1 MDERNKKMKAKNL
14 ITNSTNWIK
23 SSHKKVVGFFKD
35 FKSFSKKKKIII
47 IAIAILALVAIILG
61 ISTAK
66 SKTVMAPSYIEAKV
80 EKRDITSSITGS
92 AVVNPKDQYSIT
104 ALVSGDVLTAD
115 FEQGDIVE
123 EGDILYE
130 IDASDA
136 QNTIENSDISYQRS
150 QLDYDKALK
159 NYNDL
164 NVKSTI
170 SGVVKNL
177 YVKNGDSVNAGTKIA
192 DIYDDSYL
200 VLTLTFNDADAKN
213 LYVGQSAEVRI
224 SSNGEMLSGTVTSVN
239 QSGYAAVG
247 NTLVR
252 TVKIKVKNPGV
263 LMNTETATATV
274 GGYSCSSSGTFEYL
288 SEKTITAENSGEIDA
303 LYVMQGS
310 RVSNGTVLAHIDSS
324 AVSDN
329 LKSSKLSLKSAQLS
343 RDNAQKKLEDYT
355 ITAPISGTVVMK
367 NVKAGDKLDNQT
379 MSTEMAVIYDMSS
392 LECELSVD
400 ELDIK
405 NVEIGQSVVITS
417 DAVEGRRYSG
427 QVTNVSVNGTT
438 SGGVTTYPVTIEIL
452 DFDEDL
458 LPGMNIDVEIITSEA
473 TDVLA
478 VSVSAVN
485 RGNTVYV
492 KGEKTDENDNAPDGF
507 KTVRVETGAYNNQYI
522 EIKSG
527 LKEGDIVYVPQV
539 QSSGTENPM
548 AAMMGSMGNRMPSGG
563 TMPSGGMPAGG
574 MSYGNRSG
582 MR

>member
-1 MDERNKKMKAKNL
+1 MKAKNL
-14 ITNSTNWIK
+14 ITKFSQYIK
-23 SSHKKVVGFFKD
+23 SGFFKN
-35 FKSFSKKKKIII
+35 FKTYPKKKKVIII
-47 IAIAILALVAIILG
+47 VVALLVLIAIIVG

-66 SKTVMAPSYIEAKV
+66 NKTVMAPTYIEATV
-80 EKRDITSSITGS
+80 EKRDIISSITGS

-104 ALVSGDVLTAD
+104 ALVSGDVLSAN

-136 QNTIENSDISYQRS
+136 QNTIENADISYQRS
-150 QLDYDKALK
+150 QLDYEKAAK
-159 NYNDL
+159 NYSDL
-164 NVKSTI
+164 NIKSTI

-177 YVKNGDSVNAGTKIA
+177 YVKSGDSVNAGTKIA

-200 VLTLTFNDADAKN
+200 ILTLTFNDADAQN
-213 LYVGQSAEVRI
+213 IYIGQSADVRI

-239 QSGYAAVG
+239 QVGYASIG

-288 SEKTITAENSGEIDA
+288 SEKTITAQTSGEIDA

-324 AVSDN
+324 TVSDN
-329 LKSSKLSLKSAQLS
+329 LKSSQLSLKSAQLS

-367 NVKAGDKLDNQT
+367 NVKAGDKLDNST
-379 MSTEMAVIYDMSS
+379 MSKEMAVIYDMSS

-405 NVEIGQSVVITS
+405 NVEIGQSVIITS

-458 LPGMNIDVEIITSEA
+458 LPGMNIDVEIITSKA
-473 TDVLA
+473 TNVLA

-485 RGNTVYV
+485 RGNIVYV
-492 KGEKTDENDNAPDGF
+492 KGEKTDENDQAPDGF
-507 KTVRVETGAYNNQYI
+507 KSVRVETGAYNNQYI

-527 LKEGDIVYVPQV
+527 LTEGDIVYVPQIK
-539 QSSGTENPM
+539 SSGTQNPM
-548 AAMMGSMGNRMPSGG
+548 SAMMGGMGGGMPSGG
-563 TMPSGGMPAGG
+563 GMRGGMSGGAGGMGGMP
-574 MSYGNRSG
+574 SGNRSG
-582 MR
+582 AMR

>member
-1 MDERNKKMKAKNL
+1 MKAKNL